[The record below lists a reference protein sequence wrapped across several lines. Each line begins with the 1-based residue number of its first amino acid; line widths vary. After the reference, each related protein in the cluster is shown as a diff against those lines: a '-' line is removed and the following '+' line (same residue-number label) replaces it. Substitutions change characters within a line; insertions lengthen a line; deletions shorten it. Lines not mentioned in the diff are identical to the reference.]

1 MAKKTYQIL
10 FPRADS
16 VSAEELISGHAFDG
30 KFPIEKLG
38 IQAIP
43 GTKFYLN
50 SSRKPVIIGS
60 TGIYELDLPSKV
72 SIDALR
78 FDKNSV
84 DIIKNGSEEAGLGLL
99 IDMVYTE
106 G

>member
-1 MAKKTYQIL
+1 MAKKTTQIRY
-10 FPRADS
+10 PGS
-16 VSAEELISGHAFDG
+16 VEPQDLVSGHAFDG

-50 SSRKPVIIGS
+50 GSWKPVMIGS
-60 TGIYELDLPSKV
+60 TGIYELDLPNKV
-72 SIDALR
+72 SISALR
-78 FDKNSV
+78 FDANSIRTIKEADDAIKAGLSLLV
-84 DIIKNGSEEAGLGLL
+84 DI
-99 IDMVYTE
+99 VYKE